1 VGRAVTPL
9 LARQGP
15 LVPHQ
20 DVTIGAVEMKTRSS
34 QAQLALYGQPPGSY
48 RLRVFSLL
56 SSMCPGAAKY
66 GVWTPLSL
74 VQPEDMSTN
83 KD

>member
-48 RLRVFSLL
+48 RLRGFLAAFVHVSRRGQIWSLDAFE
-56 SSMCPGAAKY
+56 SC
-66 GVWTPLSL
+66 
-74 VQPEDMSTN
+74 STGRHV
-83 KD
+83 D